1 MKAVIQRVSK
11 AAVTVHRM
19 AKPIDGEVVGS
30 IDKGLLVYVGVGSAD
45 KADDAV
51 FVGRKIAELRIFEDD
66 DGKMN
71 RSVCDVGGAVL
82 VISNFTLCGNCRK
95 GRRPSFDS
103 AAAPEIAEELYE
115 KVAETIRGFGLTVAE
130 GVFQAHMHVE
140 SINDG
145 PVTLI
150 VDSELSRSAS

>member
-11 AAVTVHRM
+11 AAVTV
-19 AKPIDGEVVGS
+19 DGEVVGS
-30 IDKGLLVYVGVGSAD
+30 IEKGLLVYVGVGSAD

-115 KVAETIRGFGLTVAE
+115 KVADTVRGYGLTVAE

-140 SINDG
+140 SVNDG
-145 PVTLI
+145 PVTLW
-150 VDSELSRSAS
+150 VDSELSRSAL

>member
-1 MKAVIQRVSK
+1 MRAVIQRVSK
-11 AAVTVHRM
+11 ASVTVEG
-19 AKPIDGEVVGS
+19 KIVGS
-30 IDKGLLVYVGVGSAD
+30 IGGGLLVYVGVASSD

-51 FVGRKIAELRIFEDD
+51 FVGRKIAELRVFEDD
-66 DGKMN
+66 QEKMN

-103 AAAPEIAEELYE
+103 AAAPDAAQALYE
-115 KVAETIRGFGLTVAE
+115 KVVDAVRGYGLTVE
-130 GVFQAHMHVE
+130 KGIFQAHMQVE

-145 PVTLI
+145 PVTLL